1 MADFREDQAA
11 GLRRLMSGPKPRIV
25 TLLSATAGNEL
36 PRILTNLAASFRQY
50 GSDALIVHAA
60 DANAEALRHYRLA
73 GMGSLAD
80 VIRGKHT
87 LYDVIRQGDQGYASA
102 VLAPAH
108 LACNP
113 LPQALADDLGR
124 QLGELAEQFEVVLVE
139 VALDEAQRLPLAMLD
154 DGDIVIQLD
163 RKPASIQQ
171 AYRLIKQLHG
181 RLGSRPFGILVTGA
195 DEAEAKIVFDNV
207 AGVARRYLGLKL
219 EHIGHIP
226 ADEHMARATSLGR
239 SVIDAFPMATVSRA
253 FTALAGRLGYRRQNA
268 ATAATCS

>member
-1 MADFREDQAA
+1 MPDFREDQAA
-11 GLRRLMSGPKPRIV
+11 GLRRLMSGPKPRVV
-25 TLLSATAGNEL
+25 TLLSAAAGNEL
-36 PRILTNLAASFRQY
+36 PRILSNLAASFRQY
-50 GSDALIVHAA
+50 GSDALIVHAG
-60 DANAEALRHYRLA
+60 DANAEALRHYRLT
-73 GMGSLAD
+73 GMATLAD
-80 VIRGKHT
+80 AARGKHA
-87 LYDVIRQGDQGYASA
+87 LYDALRQADQGYTST

-113 LPQALADDLGR
+113 LPQALANDLGR
-124 QLGELAEQFEVVLVE
+124 MLGELAEQYDVVLVE
-139 VALDEAQRLPLAMLD
+139 AALDEAQQLPLAMLD

-181 RLGSRPFGILVTGA
+181 RLGSRPFGILVNGA
-195 DEAEAKIVFDNV
+195 DETEAKAVFNNV

-219 EHIGHIP
+219 DFVGHIP
-226 ADEHMARATSLGR
+226 ADEHMARATNLGR

-268 ATAATCS
+268 AMPATCS

>member
-25 TLLSATAGNEL
+25 SLLSATAGNEL
-36 PRILTNLAASFRQY
+36 PRILTNLAASFRHY

-60 DANAEALRHYRLA
+60 DANAETLRHYRLA

-124 QLGELAEQFEVVLVE
+124 QLGALAEQFEVVLVE
-139 VALDEAQRLPLAMLD
+139 AALDEAQRLPLAMLD
-154 DGDIVIQLD
+154 AGDIVIQLD

-195 DEAEAKIVFDNV
+195 DETEARTVFDNV

-219 EHIGHIP
+219 DYIGHIP

-268 ATAATCS
+268 AAPATCS